1 MGKSK
6 EYWIKRAAVLEYNAQ
21 KSSRKAVQEIVR
33 IYGVAA
39 DAIAEEIKKVRRE
52 LMRRGEFSEEELLAL
67 LSAKEREQSYRNLR
81 RMLEVAEEDGD
92 EEEASVIRKRIDTQA
107 YGVRITRLE
116 GVYNMILSE
125 MLKAAAAQK
134 EVCDIVFGEILQ
146 NSYTESIRNF
156 AEAVHLH
163 ENVALLPKKAIEAA
177 LKDTWKSSN
186 YSKRIWKYSAEMEKQ
201 FRETITAGLMSG
213 KSSQKMVDEIVKFTD
228 QGRYAAERLVRTE
241 TAHFMA
247 EGQRMAYQK
256 AGIARYRFV
265 AEKSERTCEVCMDMD
280 GTVYAVDEI
289 QSGENYPPLHP
300 NCRCTTIPEE

>member
-1 MGKSK
+1 MRKSK
-6 EYWIKRAAVLEYNAQ
+6 EYWMKRAAVLEQSVQN
-21 KSSRKAVQEIVR
+21 SSRKAVREIVR

-39 DAIAEEIKKVRRE
+39 DAIADEIKKVRRE
-52 LMRRGEFSEEELLAL
+52 LMRRGEFSEKELMEV

-81 RMLEVAEEDGD
+81 RMLEVAEEDGA
-92 EEEASVIRKRIDTQA
+92 EEEAESIRKRIDTQA
-107 YGVRITRLE
+107 YGARITRMD
-116 GVYNMILSE
+116 GVYNMIFSE

-156 AEAVHLH
+156 AEVVHLH
-163 ENVALLPKKAIEAA
+163 ENFELLPKKAIEAA
-177 LKDTWKSSN
+177 LKDTWKSGN
-186 YSKRIWKYSAEMEKQ
+186 YSKRIWKHGAEMEKQ
-201 FRETITAGLMSG
+201 FRETIVSGLMSG
-213 KSSQKMVDEIVKFTD
+213 KSNQKMVDEIVKFTD
-228 QGRYAAERLVRTE
+228 QGRYVAERLVRTE

-256 AGIARYRFV
+256 AGILRYRFV

-280 GTVYAVDEI
+280 GAVYAVDEI